1 MLLCSTHMLCLTQE
15 SWSAGDVCCTPWKPV
30 YPFASLLAG
39 LYISFSDADLFS
51 CSKIGHLK
59 ISRCSKLLIHTE
71 TKSPMSTVNP
81 KENLF
86 YMDNFEMR
94 FVSKCFVRRTFEF
107 PDYETVPVPSSYRRS
122 SCNGKHVVDE

>member
-1 MLLCSTHMLCLTQE
+1 MPDSGKLVSWECLLLLR
-15 SWSAGDVCCTPWKPV
+15 PWKPV
-30 YPFASLLAG
+30 YPFASSLPG
-39 LYISFSDADLFS
+39 LHIIFSDADLFC

-59 ISRCSKLLIHTE
+59 ISRFDKLLIHTE
-71 TKSPMSTVNP
+71 TKSPMYTVHP

-94 FVSKCFVRRTFEF
+94 FMSEGFVRRTFEF

-122 SCNGKHVVDE
+122 SCMGKHVVDE